1 MDMSNEEKRV
11 GRPDRL
17 EKSKQKG
24 IGIRSLI
31 LIPVLIL
38 GIVSIFSSFSSLHS
52 LQSVNRSARTISNEC
67 MESLTA
73 LSDIE
78 NNIQTIHRLALSHI
92 IATKFST
99 MMDIVNEI
107 EEKEEELEQSLENY
121 KVYVNA
127 KNADYYNNIVIGY
140 KEYKKT
146 LIALIAHSADSQTEE
161 AYACANNEFEE
172 YSTTIRENIALLVD
186 DANAQ
191 AGEAKD
197 GLTRA
202 FNIAMVVC
210 LLTIT
215 LSILSIIIVVTV
227 VMRQV
232 IRPIRTIQ
240 KQLSEIINDIEG
252 RKGDLTKRVKIVSVT
267 ELAELGR
274 GINEFIIKLQNIFHT
289 ISDNSDRIEIVVKE
303 VQQSVITSED
313 SVTDLSALTEELS
326 ATMHDVAANVERI
339 NQNTE
344 NVNEEVGVI
353 AVRSGEVKEFSK
365 EMKQQADMIEQSAR
379 TNLETTEQKVNEILN
394 ILNRAIEESKSV
406 EQVNTLT
413 DDILNI
419 ASQTNL
425 LALNA
430 SIEAA
435 RAGEAGKGFAV
446 VADEIR
452 QLAELST
459 QNANNIQKIN
469 SNVIHAVRNLA
480 DNAKN
485 LVNYMNEYILPEF
498 SDFVETG
505 VKYEE
510 NSTYIESVMN
520 DFAQQTERLR
530 VSVSDIAGS
539 ISTISQAIADGAEGV
554 NGVTE
559 STQVLVADMDNIV
572 KRMEENQKIS
582 DALNQETSVFV
593 KL

>member
-1 MDMSNEEKRV
+1 MNMKNKARE
-11 GRPDRL
+11 
-17 EKSKQKG
+17 SKNIGKLNSRG

-38 GIVSIFSSFSSLHS
+38 GVVSIFSSFSSLHS
-52 LQSVNRSARTISNEC
+52 LQSVNRSARTISEEC
-67 MESLTA
+67 MESLIA

-78 NNIQTIHRLALSHI
+78 NDIQTIHRLALSHI

-99 MMDIVNEI
+99 MVDIVNEI
-107 EEKEEELEQSLENY
+107 EEKERKLDQNLEDY
-121 KVYVNA
+121 KKYANT
-127 KNADYYNNIVIGY
+127 KNAEYYNNIVVSY

-146 LIALIAHSADSQTEE
+146 LISLIAYSADSQTEE

-172 YSTTIRENIALLVD
+172 CSNIIRENISLLVD

-191 AGEAKD
+191 AKEAKD
-197 GLTRA
+197 GLKDSY
-202 FNIAMVVC
+202 NMAMIIC
-210 LLTIT
+210 LITII
-215 LSILSIIIVVTV
+215 LSILSVIIVVTV
-227 VMRQV
+227 VMTQV
-232 IRPIRTIQ
+232 IKPIRTIQ
-240 KQLSEIINDIEG
+240 KQLSEIINDIEQ
-252 RKGDLTKRVKIVSVT
+252 RKGDLTKRVKIVPVT
-267 ELAELGR
+267 ELAALGG

-289 ISDNSDRIEIVVKE
+289 ISDNSDQIEIVVKE

-326 ATMHDVAANVERI
+326 ATMHDVAANVEKI

-344 NVNEEVGVI
+344 NVNEDVSVI
-353 AVRSGEVKEFSK
+353 AVRSGEVKEFSV
-365 EMKQQADMIEQSAR
+365 EMRQQADMIEQSAR
-379 TNLETTEQKVNEILN
+379 ANLETTEQKVNEILS
-394 ILNRAIEESKSV
+394 ILNQAIEESKSV

-452 QLAELST
+452 QLADLST

-469 SNVIHAVRNLA
+469 TNVIHAVRNLA
-480 DNAKN
+480 ENAKN
-485 LVNYMNEYILPEF
+485 LVNYMNESILPEF
-498 SDFVETG
+498 GDFVETG

-510 NSTYIESVMN
+510 NATYIESVMN

-530 VSVSDIAGS
+530 VSISDIASS
-539 ISTISQAIADGAEGV
+539 INTISMAIADGAEGV

-559 STQVLVADMDNIV
+559 STQVLVTDMDNIV

-582 DALNQETSVFV
+582 ETLNQETSVFV

>member
-1 MDMSNEEKRV
+1 MNMINEKKKAGNAKNIEKLNAR
-11 GRPDRL
+11 
-17 EKSKQKG
+17 G

-38 GIVSIFSSFSSLHS
+38 GVVSIFSSFSSLHS
-52 LQSVNRSARTISNEC
+52 LQSVNHSARTISDEC
-67 MESLTA
+67 MESLIA

-78 NNIQTIHRLALSHI
+78 NDIQTIHRLALSHI

-99 MMDIVNEI
+99 MVDIVNEI
-107 EEKEEELEQSLENY
+107 EEKEGKLDQNLEDY
-121 KVYVNA
+121 KKYANA
-127 KNADYYNNIVIGY
+127 KNAEYYNNIVISY

-146 LIALIAHSADSQTEE
+146 LISLIAYSADSQTEE
-161 AYACANNEFEE
+161 AYTCANNEFEE
-172 YSTTIRENIALLVD
+172 SSNIIRKNIALLVD

-191 AGEAKD
+191 AKEAKD
-197 GLTRA
+197 GLRDSY
-202 FNIAMVVC
+202 NMSMIIC
-210 LLTIT
+210 LITIV
-215 LSILSIIIVVTV
+215 LSILSVIIVVTV
-227 VMRQV
+227 VMTQV
-232 IRPIRTIQ
+232 IKPIRTIQ
-240 KQLSEIINDIEG
+240 KQLSEIINDIEQ
-252 RKGDLTKRVKIVSVT
+252 RKGDLTKRVKIVPVA
-267 ELAELGR
+267 ELAALGG
-274 GINEFIIKLQNIFHT
+274 GINEFIVKLQNIFHT
-289 ISDNSDRIEIVVKE
+289 ISDNSDRIEVVVKE

-326 ATMHDVAANVERI
+326 ATMHDVAANVEKI

-344 NVNEEVGVI
+344 SVNEDVGVI
-353 AVRSGEVKEFSK
+353 AVRSGEVKEFSVG
-365 EMKQQADMIEQSAR
+365 MKQQADMIEQSAR

-394 ILNRAIEESKSV
+394 ILNQAIEESKSV

-452 QLAELST
+452 QLADLST

-469 SNVIHAVRNLA
+469 TNVIHAVRNLA
-480 DNAKN
+480 ENAKN
-485 LVNYMNEYILPEF
+485 LVNYMNESILPEF
-498 SDFVETG
+498 GDFVETG

-510 NSTYIESVMN
+510 NATYIESVMN

-530 VSVSDIAGS
+530 ISISDIASS
-539 ISTISQAIADGAEGV
+539 INTISMAIADGAEGV

-582 DALNQETSVFV
+582 ETLNQETSVFV

>member
-1 MDMSNEEKRV
+1 MNNQKMNMEKIKNIKESTQGNV
-11 GRPDRL
+11 
-17 EKSKQKG
+17 
-24 IGIRSLI
+24 GIRSLI

-52 LQSVNRSARTISNEC
+52 LRSVNRNARTISNEC
-67 MESLTA
+67 MESLIA
-73 LSDIE
+73 MSDIE
-78 NNIQTIHRLALSHI
+78 NDIQTIHRLALSHI
-92 IATKFST
+92 IATQFNT
-99 MMDIVNEI
+99 MMDIVNEV
-107 EEKEEELEQSLENY
+107 EEKEEKLDRNLEDY
-121 KVYVNA
+121 KIYVNSE
-127 KNADYYNNIVIGY
+127 NADYYNNIVINY
-140 KEYKKT
+140 KEYKKVLIS
-146 LIALIAHSADSQTEE
+146 LIAYSADSQTEK

-172 YSTTIRENIALLVD
+172 YSNAIRENIALLVD

-191 AGEAKD
+191 ADDAKED
-197 GLTRA
+197 LSRSYNTA
-202 FNIAMVVC
+202 IIVC
-210 LLTIT
+210 LITIV
-215 LSILSIIIVVTV
+215 LSILSIIIVVIV
-227 VMRQV
+227 VIRQV

-240 KQLSEIINDIEG
+240 KQLSEIIHDIEK
-252 RKGDLTKRVKIVSVT
+252 REGDLTKRVKIVPVT
-267 ELAELGR
+267 ELASLGS

-289 ISDNSDRIEIVVKE
+289 IADNSDKIEIVVKE
-303 VQQSVITSED
+303 VQQSVITSGG

-339 NQNTE
+339 NRNTD
-344 NVNEEVGVI
+344 NVNEKVGVI
-353 AVRSGEVKEFSK
+353 AVRSEEVKEFSAG
-365 EMKQQADMIEQSAR
+365 MKQQADLIEQSAR
-379 TNLETTEQKVNEILN
+379 NNLEITEQKVNEILT
-394 ILNRAIEESKSV
+394 ILNQAIEESKSV

-459 QNANNIQKIN
+459 HNANNIQKIN
-469 SNVIHAVRNLA
+469 TNVIHAVRNLA
-480 DNAKN
+480 DNARN
-485 LVNYMNEYILPEF
+485 LVNYMNEAILPEF

-505 VKYEE
+505 VKYEK
-510 NSTYIESVMN
+510 NATYIESVMN

-530 VSVSDIAGS
+530 ISVSDIANS
-539 ISTISQAIADGAEGV
+539 ISTISRAIADGAEGV
-554 NGVTE
+554 NGVTD
-559 STQVLVADMDNIV
+559 STQVLVTDMDNIV

-582 DALNQETSVFV
+582 ETLNQETSVFV

>member
-1 MDMSNEEKRV
+1 MNNKKKKVEGPKRTM
-11 GRPDRL
+11 GSSK
-17 EKSKQKG
+17 KS

-31 LIPVLIL
+31 LIPVLVL

-52 LQSVNRSARTISNEC
+52 LQSVNRSAETISNEC

-78 NNIQTIHRLALSHI
+78 KDVQTIHKMALSHI

-99 MMDIVNEI
+99 MIDIVEQI
-107 EEKEEELEQSLENY
+107 EQREAKLDKTLEDYTAFLNQN
-121 KVYVNA
+121 NA
-127 KNADYYNNIVIGY
+127 EYYNNIVVNY
-140 KEYKKT
+140 KKYKKT
-146 LIALIAHSADSQTEE
+146 LIDLIAFSADSKTEE
-161 AYACANNEFEE
+161 AYATANNDFEKFGNE
-172 YSTTIRENIALLVD
+172 IQKNIELLVE

-191 AGEAKD
+191 AKEAKG
-197 GLTRA
+197 GLTRS
-202 FNIAMVVC
+202 FNTAMVVGI
-210 LLTIT
+210 IT
-215 LSILSIIIVVTV
+215 VLLSISSIIIVVILV
-227 VMRQV
+227 IRQV
-232 IRPIRTIQ
+232 INPIRMMQ
-240 KQLSEIINDIEG
+240 KQLSEIIQDIEQ
-252 RKGDLTKRVKIVSVT
+252 RKGDLTKRVTIVSID
-267 ELAELGR
+267 ELAALGG

-289 ISDNSDRIEIVVKE
+289 ISDNSDRIEVVVKE
-303 VQQSVITSED
+303 VQQSVITSGD

-326 ATMHDVAANVERI
+326 ATMNDVASNVEKI
-339 NQNTE
+339 NQNTDT
-344 NVNEEVGVI
+344 VNEEVGVI
-353 AVRSGEVKEFSK
+353 AVRSEEVKEFSV
-365 EMKQQADMIEQSAR
+365 EMKQQADLIEQSAR
-379 TNLETTEQKVNEILN
+379 TNLETTEQKVNEILT
-394 ILNRAIEESKSV
+394 ILNQAIEESKSV

-469 SNVIHAVRNLA
+469 TSVIHAVRNLA
-480 DNAKN
+480 DNAQN
-485 LVNYMNEYILPEF
+485 LVSYMNEAILPEF

-510 NSTYIESVMN
+510 NATYIESVMN
-520 DFAQQTERLR
+520 DFAQQTEKLR
-530 VSVSDIAGS
+530 VSISDIATS
-539 ISTISQAIADGAEGV
+539 ISTISYAIADGAEGV
-554 NGVTE
+554 NGVTA
-559 STQVLVADMDNIV
+559 STQVLVTDMDNIV
-572 KRMEENQKIS
+572 ERMEENQKIS
-582 DALNQETSVFV
+582 ETLNQETSVFV

>member
-1 MDMSNEEKRV
+1 MKNEKKQAEKTKYI
-11 GRPDRL
+11 GRQKL
-17 EKSKQKG
+17 KG

-38 GIVSIFSSFSSLHS
+38 GMISIFSSFSSLHS
-52 LQSVNRSARTISNEC
+52 LQSVNQKARTISDEC
-67 MESLTA
+67 MESLIA

-78 NNIQTIHRLALSHI
+78 NDIQTIHRLALSHI

-99 MMDIVNEI
+99 MVDIVNEI
-107 EEKEEELEQSLENY
+107 EGKEGNLDQNLEDY

-127 KNADYYNNIVIGY
+127 ENAEYYNNIVVSY

-146 LIALIAHSADSQTEE
+146 LISLIAYSADSQTEE

-172 YSTTIRENIALLVD
+172 SSNIIQENISLLVD
-186 DANAQ
+186 DANTQ
-191 AGEAKD
+191 AEEAKN
-197 GLTRA
+197 GLKDSY
-202 FNIAMVVC
+202 NMAMAVC
-210 LLTIT
+210 LITIA
-215 LSILSIIIVVTV
+215 LSILSVIIVVTV

-240 KQLSEIINDIEG
+240 KQLSEIISDIEQ
-252 RKGDLTKRVKIVSVT
+252 REGDLTKRVKIVPVT
-267 ELAELGR
+267 ELAALGG

-344 NVNEEVGVI
+344 NVNEDVGVI
-353 AVRSGEVKEFSK
+353 AVRSGEVKEFSV

-379 TNLETTEQKVNEILN
+379 NNLETTEQKVNEILN
-394 ILNRAIEESKSV
+394 ILNQAIEESKSV

-459 QNANNIQKIN
+459 QNASNIQKIN
-469 SNVIHAVRNLA
+469 TNVVHAVRNLA

-485 LVNYMNEYILPEF
+485 LVNYMNESILPEF
-498 SDFVETG
+498 GDFVETG

-510 NSTYIESVMN
+510 NATYIESVMN

-530 VSVSDIAGS
+530 VSISDIAGS
-539 ISTISQAIADGAEGV
+539 INTISMAIADGAEGV

-559 STQVLVADMDNIV
+559 STQVLVTDMDNIV

-582 DALNQETSVFV
+582 EALNQETSVFV

>member
-1 MDMSNEEKRV
+1 MKNEKKQVGKTKNIEKLNQR
-11 GRPDRL
+11 
-17 EKSKQKG
+17 G

-38 GIVSIFSSFSSLHS
+38 GMISIFSSFSSLHS
-52 LQSVNRSARTISNEC
+52 LQSVNQRARTISDEC
-67 MESLTA
+67 MESLIA

-78 NNIQTIHRLALSHI
+78 NDIQTIHRLALSHI

-99 MMDIVNEI
+99 MVDIVNEI
-107 EEKEEELEQSLENY
+107 EGKEGKLDQNLEDY

-127 KNADYYNNIVIGY
+127 ENAKYYNNIVVSY

-146 LIALIAHSADSQTEE
+146 LISLIAYSADSQTEE

-172 YSTTIRENIALLVD
+172 SSNIIQENISLLVD
-186 DANAQ
+186 DANTQ
-191 AGEAKD
+191 AEEAKN
-197 GLTRA
+197 GLKDSY
-202 FNIAMVVC
+202 NMAMAVC
-210 LLTIT
+210 LITIA
-215 LSILSIIIVVTV
+215 LSILSVIIVITV

-240 KQLSEIINDIEG
+240 KQLSEIISDIEQ
-252 RKGDLTKRVKIVSVT
+252 REGDLTKRVKIVPIT
-267 ELAELGR
+267 ELAALGG

-344 NVNEEVGVI
+344 NVNEDVGVI
-353 AVRSGEVKEFSK
+353 AVRSGEVKEFSV

-379 TNLETTEQKVNEILN
+379 NNLETTEQKVNEILN
-394 ILNRAIEESKSV
+394 ILNQAIEESKSV

-469 SNVIHAVRNLA
+469 TNVIHAVRNLA

-485 LVNYMNEYILPEF
+485 LVNYMNESILPEF
-498 SDFVETG
+498 GDFVETG

-510 NSTYIESVMN
+510 NATYIESVMN

-530 VSVSDIAGS
+530 VSISDIAGS
-539 ISTISQAIADGAEGV
+539 INTISMAIADGAEGV

-559 STQVLVADMDNIV
+559 STQVLVTDMDNIV

-582 DALNQETSVFV
+582 EALNQETSVFV

>member
-1 MDMSNEEKRV
+1 MKNEKKQVGKPKNIEKLNQR
-11 GRPDRL
+11 
-17 EKSKQKG
+17 G

-38 GIVSIFSSFSSLHS
+38 GMISIFSSFSSLHS
-52 LQSVNRSARTISNEC
+52 LQSVNQRARTISDEC
-67 MESLTA
+67 MESLIA

-78 NNIQTIHRLALSHI
+78 NDIQTIHRLALSHI

-99 MMDIVNEI
+99 MVDIVNEI
-107 EEKEEELEQSLENY
+107 EGKEGKLDQNLEDY

-127 KNADYYNNIVIGY
+127 ENAEYYNNIVVSY

-146 LIALIAHSADSQTEE
+146 LISLIAYSADSQTEE

-172 YSTTIRENIALLVD
+172 SSNIIQENISLLVD
-186 DANAQ
+186 DANTQ
-191 AGEAKD
+191 AEEAKN
-197 GLTRA
+197 GLKDSY
-202 FNIAMVVC
+202 NMAMAVC
-210 LLTIT
+210 LITIA
-215 LSILSIIIVVTV
+215 LSILSVIIVVTV

-240 KQLSEIINDIEG
+240 KQLSEIISDIEQ
-252 RKGDLTKRVKIVSVT
+252 REGDLTKRVKIVPVT
-267 ELAELGR
+267 ELAALGG

-344 NVNEEVGVI
+344 NVNEDVGVI
-353 AVRSGEVKEFSK
+353 AVRSGEVKEFSV

-379 TNLETTEQKVNEILN
+379 NNLETTEQKVNEILN
-394 ILNRAIEESKSV
+394 ILNQAIEESKSV

-469 SNVIHAVRNLA
+469 TNVIHAVRNLA

-485 LVNYMNEYILPEF
+485 LVNYMNESILPEF
-498 SDFVETG
+498 GDFVETG

-510 NSTYIESVMN
+510 NATYIESVMN

-530 VSVSDIAGS
+530 VSISDIAGS
-539 ISTISQAIADGAEGV
+539 INTISMAIADGAEGV

-559 STQVLVADMDNIV
+559 STQVLVTDMDNIV

-582 DALNQETSVFV
+582 EALNQETSVFV

>member
-1 MDMSNEEKRV
+1 MDMKNEKKQVGKPKNIEKLNQR
-11 GRPDRL
+11 
-17 EKSKQKG
+17 G

-38 GIVSIFSSFSSLHS
+38 GMISIFSSFSSLHS
-52 LQSVNRSARTISNEC
+52 LQSVNQRARTISDEC
-67 MESLTA
+67 MESLIA

-78 NNIQTIHRLALSHI
+78 NDIQTIHRLALSHI

-99 MMDIVNEI
+99 MVDIVNEI
-107 EEKEEELEQSLENY
+107 EGKEGKLDQNLEDY

-127 KNADYYNNIVIGY
+127 ENAEYYNNIVVSY

-146 LIALIAHSADSQTEE
+146 LISLIAYSADSQTEE

-172 YSTTIRENIALLVD
+172 SSNIIQENISLLVD
-186 DANAQ
+186 DANTQ
-191 AGEAKD
+191 AEEAKN
-197 GLTRA
+197 GLKDSY
-202 FNIAMVVC
+202 NMAMAVC
-210 LLTIT
+210 LITIA
-215 LSILSIIIVVTV
+215 LSILSVIIVVTV

-240 KQLSEIINDIEG
+240 KQLSEIISDIEQ
-252 RKGDLTKRVKIVSVT
+252 REGDLTKRVKIVPVT
-267 ELAELGR
+267 ELAALGG

-344 NVNEEVGVI
+344 NVNEDVGVI
-353 AVRSGEVKEFSK
+353 AVRSGEVKEFSV

-379 TNLETTEQKVNEILN
+379 NNLETTEQKVNEILN
-394 ILNRAIEESKSV
+394 ILNQAIEESKSV

-469 SNVIHAVRNLA
+469 TNVIHAVRNLA

-485 LVNYMNEYILPEF
+485 LVNYMNESILPEF
-498 SDFVETG
+498 GDFVETG

-510 NSTYIESVMN
+510 NATYIESVMN

-530 VSVSDIAGS
+530 VSISDIAGS
-539 ISTISQAIADGAEGV
+539 INTISMAIADGAEGV

-559 STQVLVADMDNIV
+559 STQVLVTDMDNIV

-582 DALNQETSVFV
+582 EALNQETSVFV

>member
-1 MDMSNEEKRV
+1 MDMKNEKKQVGKPKNIEKLNQR
-11 GRPDRL
+11 
-17 EKSKQKG
+17 G

-38 GIVSIFSSFSSLHS
+38 GIISIFSSFSSLHS
-52 LQSVNRSARTISNEC
+52 LQSVNQRARTISDEC
-67 MESLTA
+67 MESLIA

-78 NNIQTIHRLALSHI
+78 NDIQTIHRLALSHI

-99 MMDIVNEI
+99 MVDIVNEI
-107 EEKEEELEQSLENY
+107 EGKEGKLDQNLEDY

-127 KNADYYNNIVIGY
+127 ENAEYYNNIVVSY

-146 LIALIAHSADSQTEE
+146 LISLIAYSADSQTEE

-172 YSTTIRENIALLVD
+172 SSNIIQENISLLVD
-186 DANAQ
+186 DANTQ
-191 AGEAKD
+191 AEEAKN
-197 GLTRA
+197 GLKDSY
-202 FNIAMVVC
+202 NMAMAVC
-210 LLTIT
+210 LITIA
-215 LSILSIIIVVTV
+215 LSILSVIIVVTV

-240 KQLSEIINDIEG
+240 KQLSEIINDIEQ
-252 RKGDLTKRVKIVSVT
+252 REGDLTKRVKIVPVT
-267 ELAELGR
+267 ELAALGG

-344 NVNEEVGVI
+344 NVNEDVGVI
-353 AVRSGEVKEFSK
+353 AVRSGEVKEFSV

-379 TNLETTEQKVNEILN
+379 NNLETTEQKVNEILN
-394 ILNRAIEESKSV
+394 ILNQAIEESKSV

-413 DDILNI
+413 DDILNL

-459 QNANNIQKIN
+459 QNASNIQKIN
-469 SNVIHAVRNLA
+469 TNVVHAVRNLA

-485 LVNYMNEYILPEF
+485 LVNYMNESILPEF
-498 SDFVETG
+498 GDFVETG

-510 NSTYIESVMN
+510 NATYIESVMN

-530 VSVSDIAGS
+530 VSISDIAGS
-539 ISTISQAIADGAEGV
+539 INTISMAIADGAEGV

-559 STQVLVADMDNIV
+559 STQVLVTDMDNIV

-582 DALNQETSVFV
+582 EALNQETSVFV

>member
-1 MDMSNEEKRV
+1 MKNEKKQVGKPKNIEKLNQR
-11 GRPDRL
+11 
-17 EKSKQKG
+17 G

-38 GIVSIFSSFSSLHS
+38 GIISIFSSFSSLHS
-52 LQSVNRSARTISNEC
+52 LQSVNQRARTISDEC
-67 MESLTA
+67 MESLIA

-78 NNIQTIHRLALSHI
+78 NDIQTIHRLALSHI

-99 MMDIVNEI
+99 MVDIVNEI
-107 EEKEEELEQSLENY
+107 EGKEGKLDQNLEDY

-127 KNADYYNNIVIGY
+127 ENAEYYNNIVVSY

-146 LIALIAHSADSQTEE
+146 LISLIAYSADSQTEE

-172 YSTTIRENIALLVD
+172 SSNIIQENISLLVD
-186 DANAQ
+186 DANTQ
-191 AGEAKD
+191 AEEAKN
-197 GLTRA
+197 GLKDSY
-202 FNIAMVVC
+202 NMAMAVC
-210 LLTIT
+210 LITIA
-215 LSILSIIIVVTV
+215 LSILSVIIVVTV

-240 KQLSEIINDIEG
+240 KQLSEIINDIEQ
-252 RKGDLTKRVKIVSVT
+252 REGDLTKRVKIVPIT
-267 ELAELGR
+267 ELAALGG

-344 NVNEEVGVI
+344 NVNEDVGVI
-353 AVRSGEVKEFSK
+353 AVRSGEVKEFSV

-379 TNLETTEQKVNEILN
+379 NNLETTEQKVNEILN
-394 ILNRAIEESKSV
+394 ILNQAIEESKSV

-459 QNANNIQKIN
+459 QNASNIQKIN
-469 SNVIHAVRNLA
+469 TNVVHAVRNLA

-485 LVNYMNEYILPEF
+485 LVNYMNESILPEF
-498 SDFVETG
+498 GDFVETG

-510 NSTYIESVMN
+510 NATYIESVMN

-530 VSVSDIAGS
+530 VSISDIAGS
-539 ISTISQAIADGAEGV
+539 INTISMAIADGAEGV

-559 STQVLVADMDNIV
+559 STQVLVTDMDNIV

-582 DALNQETSVFV
+582 EALNQETSVFV

>member
-1 MDMSNEEKRV
+1 MDMKNEKKQVGKPKNIEKLNQR
-11 GRPDRL
+11 
-17 EKSKQKG
+17 G

-38 GIVSIFSSFSSLHS
+38 GIISIFSSFSSLHS
-52 LQSVNRSARTISNEC
+52 LQSVNQRARTISDEC
-67 MESLTA
+67 MESLIA

-78 NNIQTIHRLALSHI
+78 NDIQTIHRLALSHI

-99 MMDIVNEI
+99 MVDIVNEI
-107 EEKEEELEQSLENY
+107 EGKEGKLDQNLEDY

-127 KNADYYNNIVIGY
+127 ENAEYYNNIVVSY

-146 LIALIAHSADSQTEE
+146 LISLIAYSADSQTEE

-172 YSTTIRENIALLVD
+172 SSNIIQENISLLVD
-186 DANAQ
+186 DANTQ
-191 AGEAKD
+191 AEEAKN
-197 GLTRA
+197 GLKDSY
-202 FNIAMVVC
+202 NMAMAVC
-210 LLTIT
+210 LITIA
-215 LSILSIIIVVTV
+215 LSILSVIIVVTV

-240 KQLSEIINDIEG
+240 KQLSEIINDIEQ
-252 RKGDLTKRVKIVSVT
+252 REGDLTKRVKIVPIT
-267 ELAELGR
+267 ELAALGG

-344 NVNEEVGVI
+344 NVNEDVGVI
-353 AVRSGEVKEFSK
+353 AVRSGEVKEFSV

-379 TNLETTEQKVNEILN
+379 NNLETTEQKVNEILN
-394 ILNRAIEESKSV
+394 ILNQAIEESKSV

-459 QNANNIQKIN
+459 QNASNIQKIN
-469 SNVIHAVRNLA
+469 TNVVHAVRNLA

-485 LVNYMNEYILPEF
+485 LVNYMNESILPEF
-498 SDFVETG
+498 GDFVETG

-510 NSTYIESVMN
+510 NATYIESVMN

-530 VSVSDIAGS
+530 VSISDIAGS
-539 ISTISQAIADGAEGV
+539 INTISMAIADGAEGV

-559 STQVLVADMDNIV
+559 STQVLVTDMDNIV

-582 DALNQETSVFV
+582 EALNQETSVFV

>member
-1 MDMSNEEKRV
+1 MKTQKTEAKKKT
-11 GRPDRL
+11 
-17 EKSKQKG
+17 KSRG
-24 IGIRSLI
+24 EGVGIRTLI

-52 LQSVNRSARTISNEC
+52 LRSVNQSAEKISNEC

-73 LSDIE
+73 LSSIE
-78 NNIQTIHRLALSHI
+78 NDIQSIHRMALSHI

-99 MMDIVNEI
+99 MVDIVNSI
-107 EEKEEELEQSLENY
+107 EEKEGNLDKQLEAY
-121 KVYVNA
+121 KVYVN
-127 KNADYYNNIVIGY
+127 KGNVEYYNNIVKNY

-146 LIALIAHSADSQTEE
+146 LLQLMAYSADSRTEK
-161 AYACANNEFEE
+161 AYECANNEFEE
-172 YSTTIRENIALLVD
+172 CSNVIKENIEKLVE
-186 DANAQ
+186 DANSQ
-191 AGEAKD
+191 ANVAKD
-197 GLTRA
+197 GLSRA
-202 FNIAMVVC
+202 FGIALIICFVTIALSVISIVV
-210 LLTIT
+210 
-215 LSILSIIIVVTV
+215 VVTV
-227 VMRQV
+227 VLKQV
-232 IRPIRTIQ
+232 INPIRKIQ
-240 KQLSEIINDIEG
+240 KELSEIISDIE
-252 RKGDLTKRVKIVSVT
+252 RREGDLTKRVPIVSIR
-267 ELAELGR
+267 ELAALGG

-289 ISDNSDRIEIVVKE
+289 ISDNSEQIEVVVKE
-303 VQQSVITSED
+303 VQQSVITSGD

-326 ATMHDVAANVERI
+326 ATMHDVSANVERI

-344 NVNEEVGVI
+344 NVNEEVGMI
-353 AVRSGEVKEFSK
+353 AVRSGEVKEFSV

-379 TNLETTEQKVNEILN
+379 TNLETTEQKVNEILT
-394 ILNRAIEESKSV
+394 ILNQAIEESKSV

-435 RAGEAGKGFAV
+435 RAGDAGKGFAV
-446 VADEIR
+446 VAEEIR

-469 SNVIHAVRNLA
+469 TNVIHAVRNLA
-480 DNAKN
+480 DNARN
-485 LVNYMNEYILPEF
+485 LVSYMNESILPEF
-498 SDFVETG
+498 SGFVDTG

-510 NSTYIESVMN
+510 NAAYIEQVMN
-520 DFAQQTERLR
+520 EFAQQTERLR
-530 VSVSDIAGS
+530 DSISDIAGS
-539 ISTISQAIADGAEGV
+539 INTISSAVADGAEGV

-559 STQVLVADMDNIV
+559 STQILVADMDNIV

-582 DALNQETSVFV
+582 ETLNQETSVFV

>member
-1 MDMSNEEKRV
+1 MKNKARESKNIEKFNSR
-11 GRPDRL
+11 
-17 EKSKQKG
+17 G

-38 GIVSIFSSFSSLHS
+38 GVVSIFSSFSSLHS
-52 LQSVNRSARTISNEC
+52 LQSVNRSARTISEEC
-67 MESLTA
+67 MESLIA

-78 NNIQTIHRLALSHI
+78 NDIQTIHRLALSHI

-99 MMDIVNEI
+99 MVDIVNEI
-107 EEKEEELEQSLENY
+107 EEKERKLDQNLEDY
-121 KVYVNA
+121 KKYANT
-127 KNADYYNNIVIGY
+127 KNAEYYNNIVVSY

-146 LIALIAHSADSQTEE
+146 LISLIAYSADSQTEE

-172 YSTTIRENIALLVD
+172 CSNIICKNISLLVD
-186 DANAQ
+186 NANAQ
-191 AGEAKD
+191 AEEAKN
-197 GLTRA
+197 GLKESY
-202 FNIAMVVC
+202 NMAMIIC
-210 LLTIT
+210 LITIV
-215 LSILSIIIVVTV
+215 LSILSVIIVITV
-227 VMRQV
+227 VMTQV
-232 IRPIRTIQ
+232 IKPIRMIQ
-240 KQLSEIINDIEG
+240 KQLSEIIYDIEQ
-252 RKGDLTKRVKIVSVT
+252 REGDLTKRVKIVSVT
-267 ELAELGR
+267 ELAALGE

-289 ISDNSDRIEIVVKE
+289 ISDNSDQIEIVVKE

-326 ATMHDVAANVERI
+326 ATMHDVAANVEKI

-344 NVNEEVGVI
+344 NVNEDVGVI
-353 AVRSGEVKEFSK
+353 AVRSGEVKEFSV

-379 TNLETTEQKVNEILN
+379 TNLETTEQKVNEILS
-394 ILNRAIEESKSV
+394 ILNQAIEESKSV

-452 QLAELST
+452 QLADLST

-469 SNVIHAVRNLA
+469 TNVIHAVRNLA
-480 DNAKN
+480 DNAEN
-485 LVNYMNEYILPEF
+485 LVTYMNESILPEF

-510 NSTYIESVMN
+510 NATYIESVMN

-530 VSVSDIAGS
+530 VSISDIASSINS
-539 ISTISQAIADGAEGV
+539 ISVAIADGAKGV

-559 STQVLVADMDNIV
+559 STQVLVTDMDNIV

-582 DALNQETSVFV
+582 ETLNQETSVFV